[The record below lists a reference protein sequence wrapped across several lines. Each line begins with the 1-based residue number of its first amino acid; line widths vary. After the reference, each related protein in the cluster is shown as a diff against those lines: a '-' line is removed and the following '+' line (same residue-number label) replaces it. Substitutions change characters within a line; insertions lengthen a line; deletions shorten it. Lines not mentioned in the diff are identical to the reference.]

1 MILDWI
7 NLLERRYAP
16 YSNVEDVCCVVTT
29 EGLLYPGVRVENAS
43 YPLTVTSLQS
53 AYFGALSEGS
63 TPAAFV
69 HYLSSEPVAKH
80 FSELLHFPE
89 MKPDRLVT
97 SHKWAELKRVSL
109 QHPRKQLTQLLDL
122 SRPDFSHF
130 RVSAL
135 IGSHE
140 EGFVSGV
147 NVELPVWSL
156 GLCAERVAIAKAYSF
171 GVTYFDELHVLT
183 EKGSF
188 CSPCGACRQVL
199 HEINPAM
206 KIVMHHPDGSTSSVF
221 ARDLLPYSFGIR

>member
-1 MILDWI
+1 MNLDWTT
-7 NLLERRYAP
+7 LLRRRYAP
-16 YSNVEDVCCVVTT
+16 YSHAEDVCVVVTK

-43 YPLTVTSLQS
+43 YPLTVTSLQA

-63 TPAAFV
+63 TPEAFI
-69 HYLSSEPVAKH
+69 HHLSEEPVSKH

-89 MKPDRLVT
+89 IKPGRLV
-97 SHKWAELKRVSL
+97 SNHKWAELKRISL
-109 QHPRKQLTQLLDL
+109 QNPRKQLTHLLDL

-135 IGSHE
+135 IGSHD

-171 GVTYFDELHVLT
+171 GVTCFDELHVLT

-199 HEINPAM
+199 YEINPAM
-206 KIVMHHPDGSTSSVF
+206 KVVMHHPDGSTSSVF
-221 ARDLLPYSFGIR
+221 VRDLLPYSFAIR